1 MSEKAQREFFE
12 RLAGRYDS
20 RFCRS
25 RWPRNQ
31 QLKAREVTKVLGE
44 ALRAGPVIEIGCGT
58 GQIAGELL
66 SANPGLR
73 YVGSDLSQGML
84 DVARHRLAAYEDR
97 VELRVS
103 ERNGVPSEDG
113 PYAGAFGIDVLHH
126 VEDPPELLRNL
137 RAAMEPGAPVVFLEA
152 NPIFPITAVMG
163 VVYRQERG
171 VFKMRPKY
179 LGPWLRDAGF
189 ERVDVSLGPVYT
201 PPGPQRLDSVL
212 DSIDRGLAKTP
223 FVRKLALYFE
233 AQGRAPAPVA
243 SAGHV

>member
-1 MSEKAQREFFE
+1 MTEKAQREFFE
-12 RLAGRYDS
+12 RLASHYDS

-31 QLKAREVTKVLGE
+31 QLKAREVTKVLGD

-73 YVGSDLSQGML
+73 YVGSDLSSGML
-84 DVARHRLAAYEDR
+84 EIARERLATYSDR
-97 VELRVS
+97 IELRVS

-126 VEDPPELLRNL
+126 VEDPPQLLRNL
-137 RAAMEPGAPVVFLEA
+137 RVALEPGAPVVFLEA
-152 NPIFPITAVMG
+152 NPIFPITAAMG
-163 VVYRQERG
+163 VVYKEERG

-179 LGPWLRDAGF
+179 LGPWLREAGF

-201 PPGPQRLDSVL
+201 PPGPRRLDGAL
-212 DSIDRGLAKTP
+212 DAIDRGLAKTP
-223 FVRKLALYFE
+223 LVRNLALYFE
-233 AQGRAPAPVA
+233 AQGRAPAA
-243 SAGHV
+243 